1 MAYKTI
7 LVCLNEIDRL
17 PQLIGTARELGEKFS
32 AHITGLY
39 VVPGVELVTPSA
51 YAAGASFYDGNR
63 IHFQNNSSKVK
74 SAFES
79 AMKQDGLS
87 FGFHEVDSALPQI
100 SSEVIDEGRAADLIL
115 ISATN
120 RDAYSG
126 VEQDFVERIVIAA
139 GRPVLI
145 LPPKGEKWPKMEE
158 IVVGWDDS
166 REAARSTFDA
176 LPFLVAA
183 NRTHIVTVDPSARG
197 TVPGAAIAE
206 SLDRHGVK
214 AKTMSVSAD
223 GMHIAETLMRTA
235 RDQGAGLI
243 VLGAY
248 GHNRFTEFILGGATR
263 YMVRNLNLPVFM
275 SH

>member
-17 PQLIGTARELGEKFS
+17 PQLISVARDLGTKFS
-32 AHITGLY
+32 AHITGVY
-39 VVPGVELVTPSA
+39 VIPGVELVATSA
-51 YAAGASFYDGNR
+51 YTAGASFYDGNR
-63 IHFQNNSSKVK
+63 VYFQNNLSKVK
-74 SAFES
+74 TAFEK

-87 FGFHEVDSALPQI
+87 FGFQEVDSALPQI
-100 SSEVIDEGRAADLIL
+100 SSEVVNAGRTADLIVV
-115 ISATN
+115 SATN
-120 RDAYSG
+120 RDAFSG
-126 VEQDFVERIVIAA
+126 VEQDFVERLVIAA

-145 LPPKGEKWPKMEE
+145 LPSQGEKWPKMEDV
-158 IVVGWDDS
+158 IIGWDDS

-176 LPFLVAA
+176 LPFLLSAR
-183 NRTHIVTVDPSARG
+183 RTHIVTIDAASRG

-214 AKTMSVSAD
+214 GETMNVSAD
-223 GMHIAETLMRTA
+223 GMAISEALMRTA

-248 GHNRFTEFILGGATR
+248 GHNRFAEFILGGATR
-263 YMVRNLNLPVFM
+263 YMVRNLNLPVLM